1 MPGLFGYFGSQNDK
15 SLLDQMGKALISNDS
30 QLVSLNKNE
39 GEMFG
44 IGLASLG
51 LFSKNGE
58 EAYDE
63 NSGWLVQLHGE
74 LTNKSEILSMIKSE
88 KLLSDAQL
96 VLRLYLRQGEKSFSL
111 LKGAFALSCINNIE
125 KKLYLVSDP
134 HGLKPIFYRHY
145 NGVLYFAS
153 RIIALRPINV
163 PRRLDWV
170 ALSQLTA
177 YGYILDERTLV
188 DGIKKLP
195 PATILYFDSK
205 NLSLTSYRKWEKSSY
220 TGKPLKFHLNR
231 LYDTFLA
238 SAENNLTS
246 EFRYGLPL
254 TGGLDSRAILA
265 VADYLKRKNK
275 LPPLMLYT
283 FALNPKCTDYV
294 IAKELAK
301 IAGLPYRLLKLSEDS
316 ITKWG
321 DHVVQMTD
329 GVFNIID
336 AHSIEY
342 VYDYNK
348 WFDIVLFGVGGEFA
362 RAHYADL
369 AWHLSDD
376 HLDYLENK
384 KHLTD
389 FCLKKFNV
397 TFDIEKEF
405 PFLFSAEKVNS
416 LQESSRDAMSRTMS
430 TFPQDAS
437 SRDILDLFYLQ
448 KRAVNFQQGGRG
460 HDEVSTETR
469 YIYMDDDYLQAVYDA
484 PFSLKRGGGIQRCL
498 IEQFSPKMGRVKRDR
513 TGLPMNMGKTEEKC
527 RLTLEKLL
535 EKSRI
540 KRPYRVIPYVN
551 YAVLLRGPLKDYF
564 ASILFSKRLKDR
576 GIFQESFIDRIWSQ
590 HMDGQS
596 WKYEEIALLATI
608 ELFCR
613 WYLD

>member
-1 MPGLFGYFGSQNDK
+1 MPGLFGYFGPQNDK
-15 SLLDQMGKALISNDS
+15 SLLDQMGNALISNDS
-30 QLVSLNKNE
+30 HMVSLDKNE
-39 GEMFG
+39 GEGFG
-44 IGLASLG
+44 VGLASLG
-51 LFSKNGE
+51 LFSKNGN

-63 NSGWLVQLHGE
+63 NTGWLVQLHGE
-74 LTNKSEILSMIKSE
+74 LTNKSEILSLIKTE
-88 KLLSDAQL
+88 DLLSDAQL
-96 VLRLYLRQGEKSFSL
+96 VLQLYLRQGEKSFSL
-111 LKGAFALSCINNIE
+111 LKGAFALSCVNNIE

-134 HGLKPIFYRHY
+134 HGLKPVFYRHY

-170 ALSQLTA
+170 ALSQFTA

-220 TGKPLKFHLNR
+220 TGKPLRFHLDR

-254 TGGLDSRAILA
+254 TGGLDSRAMLA

-301 IAGLPYRLLKLSEDS
+301 IAGLPHRLLKLSEDS
-316 ITKWG
+316 IAKWG
-321 DHVVQMTD
+321 DRVIQMTD

-348 WFDIVLFGVGGEFA
+348 WFDVVLFSVGGEFA

-369 AWHLSDD
+369 AWHLSND

-384 KHLTD
+384 KYLTD

-397 TFDIEKEF
+397 AFDIEKEF
-405 PFLFSAEKVNS
+405 PLLFSAEKVNS

-430 TFPQDAS
+430 AFPQDAS

-448 KRAVNFQQGGRG
+448 ERAVNFQQGGRG

-469 YIYMDDDYLQAVYDA
+469 YIYMDDAYLQAVYDA
-484 PFSLKRGGGIQRCL
+484 PFSLKRGGGIQRWL
-498 IEQFSPKMGRVKRDR
+498 IEQFSPKMGRIKRDR

-527 RLTLEKLL
+527 RLTLKKLL

-540 KRPYRVIPYVN
+540 KQPYRVIPYIN

-564 ASILFSKRLKDR
+564 ASILFSKQLKDR
-576 GIFQESFIDRIWSQ
+576 GIFQQSFIDRIWAQ

-596 WKYEEIALLATI
+596 WKYEEIALLTTI